1 MKGRRLQRLSLRARL
16 LALGVTGVALAL
28 ALGSLVL
35 YAVLTFTVN
44 RTVDDGAF
52 ATAQVV
58 SAMVSENTIPNP
70 LPVSGSQVVQV
81 IDRSGAVVSGSVS
94 ADRLTPLLRPAE
106 LAKALTGERI
116 SIPGARAGL
125 SGTMRAI
132 AVQAGRRSASRSII
146 VAVPVNDV
154 EQSQRVL
161 RVTLLFA
168 YAPLVVVMAL
178 IAWRVIGSTLK
189 PVETLR
195 SGAARISGSDQ
206 DERLAVPESADEIRA
221 LALTLNDML
230 DRLAAARG
238 RQRAFVADAAHELR
252 SPLTSMRTQLE
263 VAKHLGEGGELA
275 TDLLADVARLSTLV
289 EDLLLLARAGSDTN
303 PPPVRESVDVRALL
317 IATGDRYAG
326 ARVPVSIADGPV
338 VYANVNPEE
347 LRRVLANLVDNAVRH
362 ASSNVALSVRA
373 EGGGA
378 VLTVVD
384 DGPGIPADQRERV
397 FERFARL
404 DDARDRDAGGT
415 GLGLPIVREL
425 LRRSDGSISLRDNPS
440 GPGLAAEVHLPA

>member
-1 MKGRRLQRLSLRARL
+1 MRGRRLQGLSLRARL
-16 LALGVTGVALAL
+16 MVLGVTGVALAL

-44 RTVDDGAF
+44 RTVDDGAI
-52 ATAQVV
+52 ASAQAV
-58 SAMVSENTIPNP
+58 SAMVSENTVPNP
-70 LPVSGSQVVQV
+70 LPVSGSQVVQIV
-81 IDRSGAVVSGSVS
+81 DGSGAVVSASVG
-94 ADRLTPLLRPAE
+94 ADRLTPLLRPPE
-106 LAKALTGERI
+106 LAKALAGERI

-125 SGTMRAI
+125 SGTLRAM
-132 AVQAGRRSASRSII
+132 AVQAGPPSASRSII
-146 VAVPVNDV
+146 VAVPVKDI

-161 RVTLLFA
+161 GITLLLA
-168 YAPLVVVMAL
+168 YPPLVVIMAL
-178 IAWRVIGSTLK
+178 IAWRVIGSTLR

-195 SGAARISGSDQ
+195 SGAARISGNDQ
-206 DERLAVPESADEIRA
+206 DERLAVPESTDEIRA

-263 VAKHLGEGGELA
+263 VAQHLGEGGELA
-275 TDLLADVARLSTLV
+275 ADLLADVARLSTLV
-289 EDLLLLARAGSDTN
+289 EDLLLLARAGSDSKHV
-303 PPPVRESVDVRALL
+303 PVRESLDVRALL
-317 IATGDRYAG
+317 VATADRYAG
-326 ARVPVSIADGPV
+326 ARVPVSIAGGPA
-338 VYANVNPEE
+338 VYANANSDE

-362 ASSNVALSVRA
+362 ASSKVVLQVRA
-373 EGGGA
+373 EGGAA

-384 DGPGIPADQRERV
+384 DGPGIPADERDRV

-415 GLGLPIVREL
+415 GLGLAIVREL
-425 LRRSDGSISLRDNPS
+425 LRRSDGSISLQDNPS
-440 GPGLAAEVHLPA
+440 GPGLAAVVRLAS